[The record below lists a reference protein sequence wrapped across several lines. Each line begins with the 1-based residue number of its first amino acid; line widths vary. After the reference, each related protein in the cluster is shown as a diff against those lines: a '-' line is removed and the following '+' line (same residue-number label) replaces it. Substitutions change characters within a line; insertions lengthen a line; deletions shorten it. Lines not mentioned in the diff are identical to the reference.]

1 MRLQRRRVAGIPARA
16 GHDERVTRI
25 ISGTAGGRRLKTP
38 SGSATRPTSD
48 RVREALFSGLESRDV
63 LRGAHVLDLYAG
75 SGALG
80 LEAASRGAAS
90 VVLVESDRRAAAVA
104 RENADSLG
112 LASVSVRISSVEKLL
127 AGTPTRPVDLVLA
140 DPPYDVAEDALA
152 HVLGLLTERGWLAA
166 GALLVVERSTRSPE
180 PAWPPGVVPEGCR
193 TYGETTLWFA
203 GTGAGAGERHDRE
216 PAAAG
221 ARDTETDER

>member
-1 MRLQRRRVAGIPARA
+1 
-16 GHDERVTRI
+16 VTRI

-38 SGSATRPTSD
+38 AGSATRPTSD
-48 RVREALFSGLESRDV
+48 KVREALFSGLESRDV

-104 RENADSLG
+104 RDNAGSLG
-112 LASVSVRISSVEKLL
+112 LASVSVRTSSVERLL
-127 AGTPTRPVDLVLA
+127 AGAPTRAVDLVLA

-152 HVLGLLTERGWLAA
+152 HVLTLLSQRGWLAA
-166 GALLVVERSTRSPE
+166 DALLVVERSTRSPE
-180 PAWPPGVVPEGCR
+180 PTWPSGIVPEGSR

-203 GTGAGAGERHDRE
+203 GTGARAGERHDGE
-216 PAAAG
+216 PAATG
-221 ARDTETDER
+221 AHDGEADER